1 MNSKGA
7 PMVMDG
13 GNAMSQIFRQ
23 WDDKFCRFTYW
34 GVNIPMSMYCQT
46 VGTTPFEGQEN
57 RPRQAFTPPSKEG
70 VGSEQYTGLKDKDGQ
85 LVFVGD
91 RVQFTKNANFTI
103 IWDKERCGFYG
114 IDDNG
119 VDYLITCLV
128 HMIKKHGVGK
138 VIGHIHKE
146 GNK

>member
-1 MNSKGA
+1 MEH
-7 PMVMDG
+7 
-13 GNAMSQIFRQ
+13 IFRQ
-23 WDDKFCRFTYW
+23 FDINKAEKKIEFTLIHDLDKQETKIIRPDGLMALDRLMIKKASETELNKY
-34 GVNIPMSMYCQT
+34 
-46 VGTTPFEGQEN
+46 TPL
-57 RPRQAFTPPSKEG
+57 
-70 VGSEQYTGLKDKDGQ
+70 EQYTGLKDKDGQ

-91 RVQFTKNANFTI
+91 RVQFTKNTNFTI